1 MAPGALLCHEI
12 ALPSAD
18 DDGKLK
24 VYSRGITSVWVSF
37 IENCSPLMPFV
48 VACTHFEIKSESLTT
63 NKRARE
69 PSTRKKKSFFVI
81 GYFLPLT
88 AGGLISVRRF
98 KGVHEIIPFCEF
110 RRI

>member
-63 NKRARE
+63 GKW
-69 PSTRKKKSFFVI
+69 TRKPGKRKKETFFR
-81 GYFLPLT
+81 YWLLFTLD
-88 AGGLISVRRF
+88 SRRPY
-98 KGVHEIIPFCEF
+98 KC
-110 RRI
+110 